1 MTKNDEAIIRIIV
14 VDDHDLVR
22 EGLAIFLE
30 TCDDIKLVGQA
41 SSGSEAIELCARV
54 RPDVVLMDL
63 IMPAMD
69 GATATRIIR
78 QKYPDIQV
86 IALTSFQDEEL
97 VRTTMQA
104 GAISYLL
111 KNVSAGELVNAIR
124 AAHAGKSTLSIE
136 ATQALIS
143 AAKRTPQLQAD
154 LTEREQEVLA
164 LMVQGL
170 SNIDIAN
177 RLVIARSTVK
187 NHVSSILAKLNVT
200 NRTEAIA
207 YAIQHRLIN

>member
-1 MTKNDEAIIRIIV
+1 MSDNIIRIIV

-41 SSGSEAIELCARV
+41 ASGAEAIELCDQV
-54 RPDVVLMDL
+54 HPDVVLMDL
-63 IMPAMD
+63 IMPVMD
-69 GATATRIIR
+69 GGTATRIIR
-78 QKYPDIQV
+78 QKYPNTQV
-86 IALTSFQDEEL
+86 IALTSFQDEDL
-97 VRTTMQA
+97 VRSTIQA

-111 KNVSAGELVNAIR
+111 KNVSASELVDAIR
-124 AAHAGKSTLSIE
+124 AAYAGKSTLSVE

-143 AAKRTPQLQAD
+143 AAKRPPELQAD

-164 LMVQGL
+164 LMVRGL
-170 SNIDIAN
+170 SNIDIAD

-187 NHVSSILAKLNVT
+187 NHVSSILTKLNVT

-207 YAIQHRLIN
+207 YAIQNHLIDQ

>member
-170 SNIDIAN
+170 SNIDIAD

>member
-1 MTKNDEAIIRIIV
+1 MAQNDSDIIRIIV

-41 SSGSEAIELCARV
+41 ASGHEAIELCAQV
-54 RPDVVLMDL
+54 HPNVVLMDL
-63 IMPAMD
+63 IMPVMD
-69 GATATRIIR
+69 GGTATRIIR
-78 QKYPDIQV
+78 ENYPDIQV
-86 IALTSFQDEEL
+86 IALTSFQDEDL
-97 VRTTMQA
+97 VRSTIQA

-111 KNVSAGELVNAIR
+111 KNVSASELVDAIR

-143 AAKRTPQLQAD
+143 AAKRLPELQAD

-170 SNIDIAN
+170 SNIDIAD

-187 NHVSSILAKLNVT
+187 NHVSSILTKLNVT

-207 YAIQHRLIN
+207 YAIQHHLVD

>member
-1 MTKNDEAIIRIIV
+1 MSQDNNDIIRIIV

-30 TCDDIKLVGQA
+30 TCDDINLVGQA
-41 SSGSEAIELCARV
+41 ASGPEAIELCALLH
-54 RPDVVLMDL
+54 PDVVLMDL
-63 IMPAMD
+63 IMPVMD
-69 GATATRIIR
+69 GGTAIRIIR
-78 QKYPDIQV
+78 QNHPETQV

-97 VRTTMQA
+97 VRSTIQA

-111 KNVSAGELVNAIR
+111 KNVSASELVEAIR
-124 AAHAGKSTLSIE
+124 AAYAGKSTLSVE

-143 AAKRTPQLQAD
+143 AAKRPPELQTD

-164 LMVQGL
+164 LMMKGL
-170 SNIDIAN
+170 SNIDIAD

-187 NHVSSILAKLNVT
+187 NHVSSILTKLNVT

-207 YAIQHRLIN
+207 YAIQHHLVD